1 MFVVRGFPASPS
13 TGQPIEAG
21 GYLVRATVDDGDFTA
36 EAYEN
41 FEITRQ
47 EVELELLGVRQ
58 VADGSPKTIEV
69 ADIPEGSSVEVVF
82 AKRDDLPV
90 EEGLY
95 PFFVR
100 LSGGNFFGSRSGVMR
115 LVAEEDTSPPVITSI
130 FTTANGDVSLTWN
143 SRDEQTYAIL
153 AKDDLNGSDISLW
166 EELDGS
172 IESQG
177 ASTTAV
183 ISSEVVHS
191 ITDTGKI
198 FFRVRKQP

>member
-1 MFVVRGFPASPS
+1 MFVVRGFPASPA

-21 GYLVRATVDDGDFTA
+21 GYLIRATVDDGDFTA

-41 FEITRQ
+41 FEITPQ

-69 ADIPEGSSVEVVF
+69 AEIPEGSSVEVVF

-100 LSGGNFFGSRSGVMR
+100 LRGGNFFGSRSGVMR
-115 LVAEEDTSPPVITSI
+115 LVAEEDTSPLVITSI
-130 FTTANGDVSLTWN
+130 STATNGDVSLTWN
-143 SRDEQTYAIL
+143 SREGQTYAIL
-153 AKDDLNGSDISLW
+153 AKDDLNESDISLW
-166 EELDGS
+166 DEIDGS
-172 IESQG
+172 IQSQG

-183 ISSEVVHS
+183 ISGDTIHS
-191 ITDTGKI
+191 MTETGKI
-198 FFRVRKQP
+198 FFRVRKQG

>member
-1 MFVVRGFPASPS
+1 MFVVRGFPASPA

-21 GYLVRATVDDGDFTA
+21 GYLVRATVDDDDFTA

-41 FEITRQ
+41 FEITPQ
-47 EVELELLGVRQ
+47 KFELELLGVRQ

-69 ADIPEGSSVEVVF
+69 ANIPEGSSVEVVF
-82 AKRDDLPV
+82 AKRDDFPV

-115 LVAEEDTSPPVITSI
+115 LVAEEDTSPLVITSI
-130 FTTANGDVSLTWN
+130 STTTNGDVSLTWN
-143 SRDEQTYAIL
+143 SREEQAYAIL

-166 EELDGS
+166 DELDGS

-177 ASTTAV
+177 DSTTAV
-183 ISSEVVHS
+183 ISSEAINL
-191 ITDTGKI
+191 ITDTGRI
-198 FFRVRKQP
+198 FFRVRRQE